1 MRTAI
6 VRPGA
11 AALIVRGPHSGAG
24 DGNNK
29 AASGRGQHGAALP
42 AGRRDAHLATTTMFI
57 FVCVQ
62 HRTIVKL

>member
-11 AALIVRGPHSGAG
+11 AALIVPGPHSGAG
-24 DGNNK
+24 DGNNYP
-29 AASGRGQHGAALP
+29 ASGRGQHGPALP
-42 AGRRDAHLATTTMFI
+42 AGRRDAHLATTMFI